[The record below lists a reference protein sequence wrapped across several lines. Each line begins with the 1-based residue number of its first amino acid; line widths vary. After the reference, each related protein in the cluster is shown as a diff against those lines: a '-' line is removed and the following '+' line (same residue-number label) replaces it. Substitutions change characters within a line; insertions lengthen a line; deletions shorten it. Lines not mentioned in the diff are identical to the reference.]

1 MPRPLREKLPV
12 ITALK
17 KRIAD
22 PNIWRIYATIFAL
35 GVAYGTALSVIAL
48 HLDERGFDKTAI
60 GSLAAWFAAGIVAFS
75 LPVGAAIR
83 RFSAKRVLVFCLLGY
98 AAAVFAFPL
107 FHSYPGVALARF
119 LDGAFSVGVWVS
131 SETILLSRAPQ
142 KQKAFSTSLYAI
154 SLAAGYVAGPILARA
169 LSIGLP
175 LSASFFV
182 ASLLALAAA
191 LYVFA
196 RLDPTEPK
204 EDVESAR
211 GPDAEAESPQ
221 QSRGLAQVAWKI
233 KTSCFATFAYG
244 YFQASVVLFLPLFL
258 IADKGLLKEQ
268 TILIPAF
275 FAAGM
280 LLFSNVAGR
289 LGDRWGHLLVMRV
302 LSLVG
307 LSMVLGFVFLPSYA
321 TMCVA
326 VFIAGATLASISP
339 VSLALQGVICPRS
352 ELSQATSVYNAFYAA
367 GMLIGPPISS
377 FIFQVQSGVA
387 MLYHLALL
395 WLAFAG
401 FTLWF
406 RGDDPRA
413 RQAALPAAA

>member
-1 MPRPLREKLPV
+1 MPRLSRKKLPV

-83 RFSAKRVLVFCLLGY
+83 RFSAKRVLVFSLLGY

-107 FHSYPGVALARF
+107 FQEYPGVALSRF
-119 LDGAFSVGVWVS
+119 FDGAFSVGVWVS
-131 SETILLSRAPQ
+131 SETILLSRAP
-142 KQKAFSTSLYAI
+142 KEQKAFATSLYAI
-154 SLAAGYVAGPILARA
+154 SLAVGYVAGPVLARG
-169 LSIGLP
+169 LSSALP
-175 LSASFFV
+175 LSASFVV
-182 ASLLALAAA
+182 ASLLALGAAA
-191 LYVFA
+191 YVLA
-196 RLDPTEPK
+196 RLDPTEPR
-204 EDVESAR
+204 E
-211 GPDAEAESPQ
+211 EAEPAHGGKPGSDSVA
-221 QSRGLAQVAWKI
+221 QSQGLANVAWKI

-280 LLFSNVAGR
+280 LLFSNIAGR

-302 LSLVG
+302 LSVVG
-307 LSMVLGFVFLPSYA
+307 LSMVLGFVFLDSYVS
-321 TMCVA
+321 MCVA

-339 VSLALQGVICPRS
+339 VSLALQGVICPHA

-377 FIFQVQSGVA
+377 FIFQAQSGAA

-413 RQAALPAAA
+413 RKVALSNAV

>member
-1 MPRPLREKLPV
+1 M
-12 ITALK
+12 
-17 KRIAD
+17 
-22 PNIWRIYATIFAL
+22 
-35 GVAYGTALSVIAL
+35 
-48 HLDERGFDKTAI
+48 
-60 GSLAAWFAAGIVAFS
+60 
-75 LPVGAAIR
+75 
-83 RFSAKRVLVFCLLGY
+83 
-98 AAAVFAFPL
+98 
-107 FHSYPGVALARF
+107 
-119 LDGAFSVGVWVS
+119 
-131 SETILLSRAPQ
+131 
-142 KQKAFSTSLYAI
+142 
-154 SLAAGYVAGPILARA
+154 GYVAGPVLARG
-169 LSIGLP
+169 LSSALP
-175 LSASFFV
+175 LSASFVV
-182 ASLLALAAA
+182 ASLLALGAAV
-191 LYVFA
+191 YVLA
-196 RLDPTEPK
+196 RVDPTEPK

-211 GPDAEAESPQ
+211 ADEPSSETAA
-221 QSRGLAQVAWKI
+221 QSRGLAHVAWKI

-307 LSMVLGFVFLPSYA
+307 LSMVLGFVFLDSYVS
-321 TMCVA
+321 MCVA

-339 VSLALQGVICPRS
+339 VSLALQGVICPRA

-367 GMLIGPPISS
+367 GMLIGPPVSS
-377 FIFQVQSGVA
+377 YVFQAQSGVA

-413 RQAALPAAA
+413 RKMALPASV